1 MRAQRHAG
9 FSLIEVLVAMAIAMV
24 LMASLASLFGTTVKT
39 RQQVDREG
47 QKLENARYSLD
58 MLSEDL
64 RLAGYWGNYTPAGM
78 WSSVSWQ
85 PVTPI
90 EKVAGTCT
98 VTALTTGWANVGT
111 GTVKIPTP
119 IMGFEAHSGS
129 TTQTLPAAFRECLPN
144 YLSGTDVLVIR
155 RTKTSQATAG
165 ALTAANTYL
174 QVSSCSSEVGSTDLQ
189 VGLGTATF
197 GLRRLGCATT
207 PVAPI
212 WELVTRVYYVA
223 SENESGDGIPTLKM
237 IDLSAGT
244 ATPVVVAQGVVDFH
258 LEYGIDGSG
267 AQWTAGQAVTAG
279 EIRNTSCNWT
289 YTAAGSTP
297 FKTTC
302 RFSANGAGTTGSTAA
317 PSVDPRTA
325 TAGTT
330 TSSDGAITWTY
341 RGLVDGGADDY
352 GVSIADPQRF
362 LPDGSTSTGTA
373 LSSPWASG
381 TGWHDVVSVRLWV
394 VVRDL
399 ETSDSYTNS
408 KDFIMGSATATAA
421 TINARSTN
429 GEKYRYKSS
438 GSAVKVVNSAGR
450 REDLIP

>member
-1 MRAQRHAG
+1 MEIRRHHG
-9 FSLIEVLVAMAIAMV
+9 FSLAEVLVAMAIAMV
-24 LMASLASLFGTTVKT
+24 LMASLAALFGNSVKT

-58 MLSEDL
+58 MLAEDI
-64 RLAGYWGNYTPAGM
+64 RLAGFWGNYTPAGG

-85 PVTPI
+85 ALTPI

-98 VTALTTGWANVGT
+98 VTPLTTGWANVGS
-111 GTVKIPTP
+111 GTVRIPVP

-129 TTQTLPAAFRECLPN
+129 TTQSLPSSLTDCLPN
-144 YLSGTDVLVIR
+144 YLAGTDVLVIR
-155 RTKTSQATAG
+155 RAKTREATSG
-165 ALTAANTYL
+165 ALNAANTYL

-189 VGLGTATF
+189 VQAGSGTF
-197 GLRRLGCATT
+197 SLRRLGCAAS

-212 WELVTRVYYVA
+212 WELITRVYYLA

-237 IDLSAGT
+237 IDLSAGST
-244 ATPVVVAQGVVDFH
+244 TPVTIAPNIVDFH

-279 EIRNTSCNWT
+279 EIRNASCSWT
-289 YTAAGSTP
+289 YASGGATP

-302 RFSANGAGTTGSTAA
+302 RFSANSAGTTGSTSA
-317 PSVDPRTA
+317 PTVDPRSA

-352 GVSIADPQRF
+352 GVSIASPQRL
-362 LPDGSTSTGTA
+362 LPDGATTTGTG
-373 LSSPWASG
+373 LSSPWASAA
-381 TGWHDVVSVRLWV
+381 GWHDVVSVRLWV
-394 VVRDL
+394 VARDP
-399 ETSDSYTNS
+399 ESVEGYTNA
-408 KDFIMGSATATAA
+408 KDFVMGSVTATAA
-421 TINARSTN
+421 TVNARSTN
-429 GEKYRYKSS
+429 GSKFRYKSS